1 MIVVS
6 DQDLFADIRP
16 YNDDEVAPAI
26 ARLIADDEFIQAI
39 LHYRFPHLS
48 GPFGWLLSPLVKF
61 ALKRRWAKLTTV
73 LAVQQQ
79 VAGFMDR
86 MIDSTTNNV
95 SVSGI
100 EQLTPGKAYLF
111 VSNHRDIA
119 MDPALVNW
127 CLHHHG
133 FDTVRIAIGDNLL
146 RKPCATEL
154 MKLNKSFIVKRGA
167 KGPRE
172 MLKNLSQLSGYI
184 KQSLTEQHAIW
195 IAQKEGRAK
204 DGNDQTDPAILKM
217 FYMEGKKRGE
227 DFASYMAG
235 LNIVPVC
242 LSYEYDPCDIDK
254 INELWQKQT
263 QGSYQKGEFEDID
276 SIIKGIVGFKGRV
289 HVAFGKPLTD
299 IPAEP
304 EQLASLI
311 DQQIWQQY
319 RLYPVNYLAAGQQH
333 SDISEKVAEL
343 WQQRLQQ
350 LPASAAPMLSALY
363 AAPLVK
369 QQQLALQQP
378 LMSQQPPTSQHESN
392 Q

>member
-1 MIVVS
+1 MS
-6 DQDLFADIRP
+6 EQDLYADIRP
-16 YNDDEVAPAI
+16 YNDAEVAPAI

-48 GPFGWLLSPLVKF
+48 GPLGWLLSPLVKF
-61 ALKRRWAKLTTV
+61 ALKRRWAKLNSV
-73 LAVQQQ
+73 HAVQKQ

-86 MIDSTTNNV
+86 MIDSTTNKV
-95 SVSGI
+95 TVSGL
-100 EQLTPGKAYLF
+100 EHLKPGQAYLF
-111 VSNHRDIA
+111 ISNHRDIA

-146 RKPCATEL
+146 RKACATEL

-184 KQSLTEQHAIW
+184 KHSLEHKHSIW

-204 DGNDQTDPAILKM
+204 DGNDETDPAILKM

-227 DFASYMAG
+227 TFASYMAG

-242 LSYEYDPCDIDK
+242 LSYEYDPCDADK
-254 INELWQKQT
+254 IKELWQKQT
-263 QGSYQKGEFEDID
+263 QGGYQKGEFEDID
-276 SIIKGIVGFKGRV
+276 SIIKGIVGIKGRV
-289 HVAFGKPLTD
+289 HVGFAKPLTD

-304 EQLASLI
+304 EQLAALI

-319 RLYPVNYLAAGQQH
+319 RLFPINYLAAGQQH
-333 SDISEKVAEL
+333 ASVNEQIAQQ
-343 WQQRLQQ
+343 WQNRLQGV
-350 LPASAAPMLSALY
+350 PVAAAPMLSALY

-369 QQQLALQQP
+369 QQQLDE
-378 LMSQQPPTSQHESN
+378 TR
-392 Q
+392 

>member
-1 MIVVS
+1 MS
-6 DQDLFADIRP
+6 NQDLYADIRP

-61 ALKRRWAKLTTV
+61 ALKRRWAKLNTV
-73 LAVQQQ
+73 LAVQKQ

-86 MIDSTTNNV
+86 MIDNTTNKV
-95 SVSGI
+95 TVSGI
-100 EQLTPGKAYLF
+100 EQLTPGQAYLF
-111 VSNHRDIA
+111 ISNHRDIA

-172 MLKNLSQLSGYI
+172 MLKNFSQLSGYI
-184 KQSLTEQHAIW
+184 KHSLEQQHSIW

-204 DGNDQTDPAILKM
+204 DGNDETDPAILKM

-227 DFASYMAG
+227 DFAAYMAG

-263 QGSYQKGEFEDID
+263 QGAYQKGEFEDID
-276 SIIKGIVGFKGRV
+276 SIIKGIVGVKGRV
-289 HVAFGKPLTD
+289 HVAFGAPLTE
-299 IPAEP
+299 IPPEP
-304 EQLASLI
+304 EQLAALI
-311 DQQIWQQY
+311 DQKIWQQY
-319 RLYPVNYLAAGQQH
+319 RLFPINYLAAGQQH
-333 SDISEKVAEL
+333 ASVDEHIAQL
-343 WQQRLQQ
+343 WQNRLQAV
-350 LPASAAPMLSALY
+350 PVAAVPMLSALY

-369 QQQLALQQP
+369 QQQQTDSHA
-378 LMSQQPPTSQHESN
+378 
-392 Q
+392 

>member
-1 MIVVS
+1 MVFVS
-6 DQDLFADIRP
+6 DQDIYADIRP
-16 YNDDEVAPAI
+16 YNDAEVAPAI

-61 ALKRRWAKLTTV
+61 VLKRRWAKLNTV
-73 LAVQQQ
+73 HAVQKQ

-86 MIDSTTNNV
+86 MIDHTTNKV
-95 SVSGI
+95 TVSGI
-100 EQLTPGKAYLF
+100 EQLKPGQAYLF
-111 VSNHRDIA
+111 ISNHRDIA

-146 RKPCATEL
+146 RKACATEL

-184 KQSLTEQHAIW
+184 KHSLEQKHSIW

-204 DGNDQTDPAILKM
+204 DGNDETDPAILKM

-227 DFASYMAG
+227 EFASYMAG

-242 LSYEYDPCDIDK
+242 LSYEYDPCDADK
-254 INELWQKQT
+254 IKELWHKQT
-263 QGSYQKGEFEDID
+263 QGKYQKAEFEDID
-276 SIIKGIVGFKGRV
+276 SIIKGIVGIKGRV
-289 HVAFGKPLTD
+289 HVGFGQPLSE

-304 EQLASLI
+304 EQLAALI

-319 RLYPVNYLAAGQQH
+319 RLFPINYLAAGQEHASVNEQ
-333 SDISEKVAEL
+333 VAQQ
-343 WQQRLQQ
+343 WQNRLQGV
-350 LPASAAPMLSALY
+350 PVAAAPMLSALY

-369 QQQLALQQP
+369 QQQLEETP
-378 LMSQQPPTSQHESN
+378 
-392 Q
+392 

>member
-1 MIVVS
+1 VIYVS
-6 DQDLFADIRP
+6 EQDLYADIRP
-16 YNDDEVAPAI
+16 YNDAEVAPAI

-61 ALKRRWAKLTTV
+61 ALKRRWAKLNTV
-73 LAVQQQ
+73 HAVQKQ

-86 MIDSTTNNV
+86 MIDSTTNKV
-95 SVSGI
+95 TVSGI
-100 EQLTPGKAYLF
+100 EQLQQDKAYLF
-111 VSNHRDIA
+111 ISNHRDIA

-146 RKPCATEL
+146 RKACATEL

-184 KQSLTEQHAIW
+184 KHSLEQKHSIW

-204 DGNDQTDPAILKM
+204 DGNDETDPAILKM

-227 DFASYMAG
+227 EFASYMAG

-242 LSYEYDPCDIDK
+242 LSYEYDPCDADK
-254 INELWQKQT
+254 VKELWHKQT
-263 QGSYQKGEFEDID
+263 QGAYQKAEFEDID
-276 SIIKGIVGFKGRV
+276 SIIKGIVGIKGRV
-289 HVAFGKPLTD
+289 HVGFGKP
-299 IPAEP
+299 ISEVPAEP
-304 EQLASLI
+304 EQLAALI

-319 RLYPVNYLAAGQQH
+319 RLFPINYLAAGQEHTSVNEQ
-333 SDISEKVAEL
+333 VAQQ
-343 WQQRLQQ
+343 WQNRLQAV
-350 LPASAAPMLSALY
+350 PVAAAPMLSALY

-369 QQQLALQQP
+369 QQQLDETL
-378 LMSQQPPTSQHESN
+378 
-392 Q
+392 

>member
-6 DQDLFADIRP
+6 DQDIYADIRP
-16 YNDDEVAPAI
+16 YNDDEVAGAI
-26 ARLIADDEFIQAI
+26 DRLIADDEFIQAI
-39 LHYRFPHLS
+39 LHYRFPHLA

-61 ALKRRWAKLTTV
+61 ALKRRWARLTTV
-73 LAVQQQ
+73 RAVQRQ
-79 VAGFMDR
+79 VAAFMDR
-86 MIDSTTNNV
+86 MIAKSTNNITT
-95 SVSGI
+95 SGL
-100 EQLTPGKAYLF
+100 EHLQPGKAYLF

-127 CLHHHG
+127 CLHQRG
-133 FDTVRIAIGDNLL
+133 LDTVRIAIGDNLL
-146 RKPCATEL
+146 RKACATDL

-172 MLKNLSQLSGYI
+172 ILKNLSHLSAYI
-184 KQSLTEQHAIW
+184 KHSLEQQQSVW

-204 DGNDQTDPAILKM
+204 DGNDATEAAILKM

-227 DFASYMAG
+227 QFKDYLQS

-263 QGSYQKGEFEDID
+263 QGSYQKSEFEDID

-289 HVAFGKPLTD
+289 HVAFGQPLTD

-304 EQLASLI
+304 EQLAALI
-311 DQQIWQQY
+311 DHNIWQQY
-319 RLYPVNYLAAGQQH
+319 RLYPINYLAAGVQH
-333 SDISEKVAEL
+333 HSVDEHIAEI
-343 WQQRLQQ
+343 WQQRLQA
-350 LPASAAPMLSALY
+350 LPPGAIPLLCQLY
-363 AAPLVK
+363 AAPLLK
-369 QQQLALQQP
+369 QQAK
-378 LMSQQPPTSQHESN
+378 EAKN
-392 Q
+392 CAI

>member
-1 MIVVS
+1 MIYVS
-6 DQDLFADIRP
+6 EQDLYADIRP
-16 YNDDEVAPAI
+16 YNDAEVAPAI

-61 ALKRRWAKLTTV
+61 ALKRRWAKLNTV
-73 LAVQQQ
+73 EAVQKQ

-86 MIDSTTNNV
+86 MIDSTTNKV
-95 SVSGI
+95 TVSGI
-100 EQLTPGKAYLF
+100 EQLQQDKAYLF
-111 VSNHRDIA
+111 ISNHRDIA

-146 RKPCATEL
+146 RKACATEL

-172 MLKNLSQLSGYI
+172 LLKNLSQLSGYI
-184 KQSLTEQHAIW
+184 KHSLEQKHSIW

-204 DGNDQTDPAILKM
+204 DGNDETDPAILKM
-217 FYMEGKKRGE
+217 FYMEGRKRGE
-227 DFASYMAG
+227 EFASYMAG

-242 LSYEYDPCDIDK
+242 LSYEYDPCDADK
-254 INELWQKQT
+254 IKELWHKQT
-263 QGSYQKGEFEDID
+263 QGAYQKAEFEDID
-276 SIIKGIVGFKGRV
+276 SIIKGIVGIKGRV
-289 HVAFGKPLTD
+289 HVGFGKP
-299 IPAEP
+299 ISGVPAEP
-304 EQLASLI
+304 EQLAAQI

-319 RLYPVNYLAAGQQH
+319 RLFPINYLAAGQEHTSVNEQ
-333 SDISEKVAEL
+333 VAQQ
-343 WQQRLQQ
+343 WQNRLQAV
-350 LPASAAPMLSALY
+350 PVAAAPMLSALY

-369 QQQLALQQP
+369 QQQLDETL
-378 LMSQQPPTSQHESN
+378 
-392 Q
+392 

>member
-6 DQDLFADIRP
+6 DQDLYADIRP

-26 ARLIADDEFIQAI
+26 RRLIADEEFIQAI

-48 GPFGWLLSPLVKF
+48 GPFGWLLSPLIKYI
-61 ALKRRWAKLTTV
+61 LKKRWAKLDTV
-73 LAVQQQ
+73 QAVQQQ
-79 VAGFMDR
+79 VAGFMER
-86 MIDSTTNNV
+86 MIKSTTDNV
-95 SVSGI
+95 SVAGI
-100 EQLTPGKAYLF
+100 EHLTQGQAYLF

-127 CLHHHG
+127 CLHQHG

-172 MLKNLSQLSGYI
+172 MLKNFSQLSGYI
-184 KQSLTEQHAIW
+184 KQSLTQQHSIW

-227 DFASYMAG
+227 DFATYMAG

-242 LSYEYDPCDIDK
+242 ISYEYDPCDIDK
-254 INELWQKQT
+254 INELWQKQA

-276 SIIKGIVGFKGRV
+276 SIIKGIVGYKGRV
-289 HVAFGKPLTD
+289 QVSFAKPLTD

-304 EQLASLI
+304 EQLARLI
-311 DQQIWQQY
+311 DQQIWQRY
-319 RLYPVNYLAAGQQH
+319 RLYPVNHLAAGQTADVGPQ
-333 SDISEKVAEL
+333 IAEL

-350 LPASAAPMLSALY
+350 LPPTAAPMLAALY
-363 AAPLVK
+363 AAPICK
-369 QQQLALQQP
+369 QQSLQAEQ
-378 LMSQQPPTSQHESN
+378 
-392 Q
+392 

>member
-1 MIVVS
+1 VIYVS
-6 DQDLFADIRP
+6 EQDLYADIRP
-16 YNDDEVAPAI
+16 YNDAEVAPAI

-61 ALKRRWAKLTTV
+61 ALKRRWAKLNTV
-73 LAVQQQ
+73 HAVQKQ

-86 MIDSTTNNV
+86 MIDSTTNKV
-95 SVSGI
+95 TVSGI
-100 EQLTPGKAYLF
+100 EQLQQDKAYLF
-111 VSNHRDIA
+111 ISNHRDIA

-146 RKPCATEL
+146 RKACATEL

-184 KQSLTEQHAIW
+184 KHSLEQKHSIW

-204 DGNDQTDPAILKM
+204 DGNDETDPAILKM

-227 DFASYMAG
+227 EFASYMAG
-235 LNIVPVC
+235 VNIVPVC
-242 LSYEYDPCDIDK
+242 LSYEYDPCDADK
-254 INELWQKQT
+254 VKELWHKQT
-263 QGSYQKGEFEDID
+263 QGAYQKAEFEDID
-276 SIIKGIVGFKGRV
+276 SIIKGIVGIKGRV
-289 HVAFGKPLTD
+289 HVGFGKP
-299 IPAEP
+299 ISEVPAEP
-304 EQLASLI
+304 EQLAALI

-319 RLYPVNYLAAGQQH
+319 RLFPINYLAAGQEHTSVNEQ
-333 SDISEKVAEL
+333 VAQQ
-343 WQQRLQQ
+343 WQNRLQAV
-350 LPASAAPMLSALY
+350 PVAAAPMLSALY

-369 QQQLALQQP
+369 QQQLDETL
-378 LMSQQPPTSQHESN
+378 
-392 Q
+392 

>member
-1 MIVVS
+1 MVFVS
-6 DQDLFADIRP
+6 DQDIYADIRP
-16 YNDDEVAPAI
+16 YNDDEVARAI
-26 ARLIADDEFIQAI
+26 ERLIADDEFIQAI
-39 LHYRFPHLS
+39 LHYRFPHLA

-61 ALKRRWAKLTTV
+61 ALKRRWARLTTV
-73 LAVQQQ
+73 QAVQRQ
-79 VAGFMDR
+79 VATFMDR
-86 MIDSTTNNV
+86 MIAKSTNNITT
-95 SVSGI
+95 SGV
-100 EQLTPGKAYLF
+100 EHLQPGKAYLF

-127 CLHHHG
+127 CLHQYG
-133 FDTVRIAIGDNLL
+133 LDTVRIAIGDNLL
-146 RKPCATEL
+146 RKACATEL

-172 MLKNLSQLSGYI
+172 ILKNLSHLSAYI
-184 KQSLTEQHAIW
+184 KHSLEQQQSVW

-204 DGNDQTDPAILKM
+204 DGNDATEAAILKM

-227 DFASYMAG
+227 DFATYMAG

-276 SIIKGIVGFKGRV
+276 IIIKGRVGFKGRV
-289 HVAFGKPLTD
+289 HVAFGKPLTTV
-299 IPAEP
+299 PAEP
-304 EQLASLI
+304 EQLAAEI

-319 RLYPVNYLAAGQQH
+319 RLFPINYLAAGQEHASVNEQ
-333 SDISEKVAEL
+333 VAQQ
-343 WQQRLQQ
+343 WQNRLQGV
-350 LPASAAPMLSALY
+350 PVAAAPMLSALY

-369 QQQLALQQP
+369 QQQLEETP
-378 LMSQQPPTSQHESN
+378 
-392 Q
+392 

>member
-1 MIVVS
+1 MIYVS
-6 DQDLFADIRP
+6 EQDLYADIRP
-16 YNDDEVAPAI
+16 YNDAEVAPAI

-61 ALKRRWAKLTTV
+61 ALKRRWAKLNTV
-73 LAVQQQ
+73 HAVQKQ

-86 MIDSTTNNV
+86 MIDSTTNKV
-95 SVSGI
+95 TVSGI
-100 EQLTPGKAYLF
+100 EQLQQYKAYLF
-111 VSNHRDIA
+111 ISNHRDIA

-146 RKPCATEL
+146 RKACATEL

-184 KQSLTEQHAIW
+184 KHSLEQKHSIW

-204 DGNDQTDPAILKM
+204 DGNDETDPAILKM

-227 DFASYMAG
+227 EFAGYMAG

-242 LSYEYDPCDIDK
+242 LSYEYDPCDADK
-254 INELWQKQT
+254 VKELWHKQT
-263 QGSYQKGEFEDID
+263 QGAYQKAEFEDID
-276 SIIKGIVGFKGRV
+276 SIIKGIVGIKGRV
-289 HVAFGKPLTD
+289 HVGFGKP
-299 IPAEP
+299 ISEVPAEP
-304 EQLASLI
+304 EQLAALI

-319 RLYPVNYLAAGQQH
+319 RLFPINYLAAGQQH
-333 SDISEKVAEL
+333 TSVNEQVAQQ
-343 WQQRLQQ
+343 WQNRLQAV
-350 LPASAAPMLSALY
+350 PVAAAPMLSALY

-369 QQQLALQQP
+369 QQQLDETL
-378 LMSQQPPTSQHESN
+378 
-392 Q
+392 

>member
-6 DQDLFADIRP
+6 DQDIYADIRP
-16 YNDDEVAPAI
+16 YNDDEVAGAI
-26 ARLIADDEFIQAI
+26 DRLIADDEFIQAI
-39 LHYRFPHLS
+39 LHYRFPHLA

-61 ALKRRWAKLTTV
+61 ALKRRWARLTTV
-73 LAVQQQ
+73 QAVQRQ
-79 VAGFMDR
+79 VAAFMDR
-86 MIDSTTNNV
+86 MIAKSTNNITT
-95 SVSGI
+95 SGL
-100 EQLTPGKAYLF
+100 EQLQPGKAYLF

-127 CLHHHG
+127 CLHQHG
-133 FDTVRIAIGDNLL
+133 LDTVRIAIGDNLL
-146 RKPCATEL
+146 RKACATDL

-172 MLKNLSQLSGYI
+172 ILKNLSHLSAYI
-184 KQSLTEQHAIW
+184 KHSLEQQQSVW

-204 DGNDQTDPAILKM
+204 DGNDATEAAILKM

-227 DFASYMAG
+227 QFKDYLQS

-263 QGSYQKGEFEDID
+263 QGCYQKSEFEDID

-289 HVAFGKPLTD
+289 HVAFGQPLTD

-304 EQLASLI
+304 EQLAALI
-311 DQQIWQQY
+311 DHNIWQQY
-319 RLYPVNYLAAGQQH
+319 RLYPINYLAAGVQH
-333 SDISEKVAEL
+333 HSVDEHIAEI
-343 WQQRLQQ
+343 WQQRLQA
-350 LPASAAPMLSALY
+350 LPPGAIPLLCQLY
-363 AAPLVK
+363 ATPLLK
-369 QQQLALQQP
+369 QQA
-378 LMSQQPPTSQHESN
+378 EEAKN
-392 Q
+392 CAI

>member
-1 MIVVS
+1 MAEHDS
-6 DQDLFADIRP
+6 YADIRP
-16 YNDDEVAPAI
+16 YHDDEVEPAI

-61 ALKRRWAKLTTV
+61 ALTRRWAKLNTV
-73 LAVQQQ
+73 HAVQKQ
-79 VAGFMDR
+79 VASFMDR
-86 MIDSTTNNV
+86 MIDSSTNKV
-95 SVSGI
+95 TVSGV

-127 CLHHHG
+127 CLNRHG
-133 FDTVRIAIGDNLL
+133 LDTVRIAIGDNLL

-172 MLKNLSQLSGYI
+172 ILKNLSQLSSYI
-184 KQSLTEQHAIW
+184 KHSLEQQQSVW

-204 DGNDQTDPAILKM
+204 DGNDETDPAILKM
-217 FYMEGKKRGE
+217 FYMEGKKRGAA
-227 DFASYMAG
+227 FADYMAG

-242 LSYEYDPCDIDK
+242 LSYEYDPCDADK

-263 QGSYQKGEFEDID
+263 AGSYQKSEFEDID

-289 HVAFGKPLTD
+289 HVAFGKPLSD

-304 EQLASLI
+304 EQLARQI

-333 SDISEKVAEL
+333 SAVDEQVAQL
-343 WQQRLQQ
+343 WQQRLQSVPQGAEQ
-350 LPASAAPMLSALY
+350 LLCALY
-363 AAPLVK
+363 ATPLVK
-369 QQQLALQQP
+369 QSGL
-378 LMSQQPPTSQHESN
+378 S
-392 Q
+392 

>member
-1 MIVVS
+1 MIFVS
-6 DQDLFADIRP
+6 DQDLYADIRP
-16 YNDDEVAPAI
+16 YNDSEVVSAI
-26 ARLIADDEFIQAI
+26 ARLIADKDFIKAI

-48 GPFGWLLSPLVKF
+48 GPFGWLLSPLVQF
-61 ALKRRWAKLTTV
+61 ALKRRWAKLTSV
-73 LAVQQQ
+73 QAVQRQ

-86 MIDSTTNNV
+86 MIDNTTNKV
-95 SVSGI
+95 TVSGL

-146 RKPCATEL
+146 RKACATEL

-172 MLKNLSQLSGYI
+172 MLKNFSQLSAYI
-184 KQSLTEQHAIW
+184 KHSLEQQQSVW

-204 DGNDQTDPAILKM
+204 DGNDETDPAILKM

-227 DFASYMAG
+227 DFATYMAG

-263 QGSYQKGEFEDID
+263 AGSYQKGEFEDID

-289 HVAFGKPLTD
+289 HVAFGTPLGD
-299 IPAEP
+299 VPAEP
-304 EQLASLI
+304 EQLAALI
-311 DQQIWQQY
+311 DQQIWQGY
-319 RLYPVNYLAAGQQH
+319 RLFPVNYLAAGQQH
-333 SDISEKVAEL
+333 LAINEAVAEQ
-343 WQQRLQQ
+343 WQQRLQA
-350 LPASAAPMLSALY
+350 LPPAAQPMLSQLY
-363 AAPLVK
+363 AAPLLK
-369 QQQLALQQP
+369 RR
-378 LMSQQPPTSQHESN
+378 SGEEHS
-392 Q
+392 

>member
-1 MIVVS
+1 MIPVS
-6 DQDLFADIRP
+6 NQDLYADIRP

-48 GPFGWLLSPLVKF
+48 GPFGWLLSPMVKF
-61 ALKRRWAKLTTV
+61 ALKRRWAKLNSV
-73 LAVQQQ
+73 HAVQKQ
-79 VAGFMDR
+79 VASFMDR
-86 MIDSTTNNV
+86 MIDSTTNKIT
-95 SVSGI
+95 VSGL
-100 EQLTPGKAYLF
+100 ENLTASQAYLF

-127 CLHHHG
+127 CLHHNG

-146 RKPCATEL
+146 RKACATEL

-172 MLKNLSQLSGYI
+172 MLKNLSQLSAYI
-184 KQSLTEQHAIW
+184 KHSLQQQQSVW

-204 DGNDQTDPAILKM
+204 DGNDETDPAILKM

-227 DFASYMAG
+227 DFATYMAG

-242 LSYEYDPCDIDK
+242 LSYEYDPCDINK
-254 INELWQKQT
+254 IKELWQKRT
-263 QGSYQKGEFEDID
+263 EGSYQKGEFEDID
-276 SIIKGIVGFKGRV
+276 SIIKGIVGYKGRV
-289 HVAFGKPLTD
+289 HVAFGKPLTTV
-299 IPAEP
+299 PAEP
-304 EQLASLI
+304 EQLAALI

-319 RLYPVNYLAAGQQH
+319 RLFPVNYLAAGQQH
-333 SDISEKVAEL
+333 ASVDDAVIEL
-343 WQQRLQQ
+343 WQQRLQA
-350 LPASAAPMLSALY
+350 LPAAAAPMLSALY

-369 QQQLALQQP
+369 QQLQQ
-378 LMSQQPPTSQHESN
+378 QTEN
-392 Q
+392 CA

>member
-1 MIVVS
+1 MERCLEPTAVIFVS
-6 DQDLFADIRP
+6 EQDIYADIRP
-16 YNDDEVAPAI
+16 YNDSEVVPAI
-26 ARLIADDEFIQAI
+26 ARLIADKDFIQAI

-48 GPFGWLLSPLVKF
+48 GPFGWLLSPLVKY
-61 ALKRRWAKLTTV
+61 ALKRRWAKLTNV
-73 LAVQQQ
+73 LAVQKQ
-79 VAGFMDR
+79 VAAFMDR
-86 MIDSTTNNV
+86 MIDNTTNKV
-95 SVSGI
+95 TVSGL

-146 RKPCATEL
+146 RKACATEL

-172 MLKNLSQLSGYI
+172 MLKNFSQLSSYI
-184 KQSLTEQHAIW
+184 KHSLEQQQSVW

-204 DGNDQTDPAILKM
+204 DGNDETDPAILKM

-227 DFASYMAG
+227 DFAGYMAG

-263 QGSYQKGEFEDID
+263 AGSYQKGEFEDID

-289 HVAFGKPLTD
+289 HVAFGTPLTD
-299 IPAEP
+299 VPAEP
-304 EQLASLI
+304 EQLAALI
-311 DQQIWQQY
+311 DQQIWQRY
-319 RLYPVNYLAAGQQH
+319 RLFPVNYLAAGQQH
-333 SDISEKVAEL
+333 SAVDEAVAEQ
-343 WQQRLQQ
+343 WQQRLQAV
-350 LPASAAPMLSALY
+350 PVAAQPMLSRLY
-363 AAPLVK
+363 AAPLLK
-369 QQQLALQQP
+369 QHTAEH
-378 LMSQQPPTSQHESN
+378 ST
-392 Q
+392 

>member
-1 MIVVS
+1 VIPVS
-6 DQDLFADIRP
+6 DQDLYADIRP

-48 GPFGWLLSPLVKF
+48 GPFGWLLSPMVKF
-61 ALKRRWAKLTTV
+61 ALKRRWAKLNSV
-73 LAVQQQ
+73 HAVQKQ
-79 VAGFMDR
+79 VASFMDR
-86 MIDSTTNNV
+86 MIDSTTNKI
-95 SVSGI
+95 SVSGL
-100 EQLTPGKAYLF
+100 ENLTASQAYLF

-127 CLHHHG
+127 CLHHNG

-146 RKPCATEL
+146 RKACATEL

-172 MLKNLSQLSGYI
+172 MLKNLSQLSAYI
-184 KQSLTEQHAIW
+184 KHSLQQQQSVW

-204 DGNDQTDPAILKM
+204 DGNDETDPAILKM

-227 DFASYMAG
+227 DFATYMAG

-242 LSYEYDPCDIDK
+242 LSYEYDPCDINK
-254 INELWQKQT
+254 IKELWQKRT
-263 QGSYQKGEFEDID
+263 EGSYQKGEFEDID
-276 SIIKGIVGFKGRV
+276 SIIKGIVGYKGRV
-289 HVAFGKPLTD
+289 HVAFGKPLTSV
-299 IPAEP
+299 PAEP
-304 EQLASLI
+304 EQLAALI

-319 RLYPVNYLAAGQQH
+319 RLFPVNYLAAGQQH
-333 SDISEKVAEL
+333 ASVDDAVIEL
-343 WQQRLQQ
+343 WQQRLQA
-350 LPASAAPMLSALY
+350 LPAAAAPMLSALY

-369 QQQLALQQP
+369 QQLQQ
-378 LMSQQPPTSQHESN
+378 QTEN
-392 Q
+392 CA

>member
-1 MIVVS
+1 MICVS
-6 DQDLFADIRP
+6 EQDIYADIRP
-16 YNDDEVAPAI
+16 YNDSEVLPAI
-26 ARLIADDEFIQAI
+26 ERLIADKDFIQAI

-48 GPFGWLLSPLVKF
+48 GPFAWLLSPLVKY
-61 ALKRRWAKLTTV
+61 ALKRRWTKLSDV
-73 LAVQQQ
+73 SAVQKQ
-79 VAGFMDR
+79 VAAFMDR
-86 MIDSTTNNV
+86 MIDNTTNKV
-95 SVSGI
+95 TVSGLD
-100 EQLTPGKAYLF
+100 QLTPGKSYLF

-146 RKPCATEL
+146 RKACATEL

-172 MLKNLSQLSGYI
+172 MLKNFSQLSSYI
-184 KQSLTEQHAIW
+184 KHSLEQQQSVW

-204 DGNDQTDPAILKM
+204 DGNDETDPAILKM

-227 DFASYMAG
+227 DFATYMAG

-263 QGSYQKGEFEDID
+263 AGSYQKGEFEDID
-276 SIIKGIVGFKGRV
+276 SIIKGIVGYKGRV
-289 HVAFGKPLTD
+289 HVAFAKPLTEV
-299 IPAEP
+299 PAEP
-304 EQLASLI
+304 EQLAALI

-319 RLYPVNYLAAGQQH
+319 RLYPINYLAAGQQQAQ
-333 SDISEKVAEL
+333 IKEQVAEQ
-343 WQQRLQQ
+343 WQQRLQT
-350 LPASAAPMLSALY
+350 LPAAAAPLLSKLY
-363 AAPLVK
+363 AAPLIK
-369 QQQLALQQP
+369 QQDSAG
-378 LMSQQPPTSQHESN
+378 
-392 Q
+392 

>member
-1 MIVVS
+1 MIYVS
-6 DQDLFADIRP
+6 EQDLYADIRP
-16 YNDDEVAPAI
+16 YNDAEVAPAI

-61 ALKRRWAKLTTV
+61 ALKRRWAKLNTV
-73 LAVQQQ
+73 EAVQKQ

-86 MIDSTTNNV
+86 MIDSTTNKV
-95 SVSGI
+95 TVSGI
-100 EQLTPGKAYLF
+100 EQLQQDKAYLF
-111 VSNHRDIA
+111 ISNHRDIA

-133 FDTVRIAIGDNLL
+133 FDTVRIVIGDNLL
-146 RKPCATEL
+146 RKACATEL

-172 MLKNLSQLSGYI
+172 LLKNLSQLSGYI
-184 KQSLTEQHAIW
+184 KHSLEQKHSIW

-204 DGNDQTDPAILKM
+204 DGNDETDPAILKM

-227 DFASYMAG
+227 EFASYMAG

-242 LSYEYDPCDIDK
+242 LSYEYDPCDTDK
-254 INELWQKQT
+254 IKELWHKQT
-263 QGSYQKGEFEDID
+263 QGAYQKAEFEDID
-276 SIIKGIVGFKGRV
+276 SIIKGIVGIKGRV
-289 HVAFGKPLTD
+289 HVGFGKP
-299 IPAEP
+299 ISEVPAEP
-304 EQLASLI
+304 EQLAALI

-319 RLYPVNYLAAGQQH
+319 RLFPINYLAAGQEHTSVNEQ
-333 SDISEKVAEL
+333 VAQQ
-343 WQQRLQQ
+343 WQNRLQAV
-350 LPASAAPMLSALY
+350 PVAAAPMLSALY

-369 QQQLALQQP
+369 QQQLDETL
-378 LMSQQPPTSQHESN
+378 
-392 Q
+392 

>member
-1 MIVVS
+1 MS
-6 DQDLFADIRP
+6 EQDIYADIRP
-16 YNDDEVAPAI
+16 YHDDEVAPAI

-61 ALKRRWAKLTTV
+61 ALKRRWAKLNTV
-73 LAVQQQ
+73 QKVQKQ
-79 VAGFMDR
+79 VARFMDR
-86 MIDSTTNNV
+86 MIDSTTNKV
-95 SVSGI
+95 TVSGL
-100 EQLTPGKAYLF
+100 ERLSPDKAYLF
-111 VSNHRDIA
+111 ISNHRDIA

-133 FDTVRIAIGDNLL
+133 FHTVRIAIGDNLL
-146 RKPCATEL
+146 RKACATEL

-172 MLKNLSQLSGYI
+172 MLKNFSQLSGYI
-184 KQSLTEQHAIW
+184 KHSLEQQQSIW

-204 DGNDQTDPAILKM
+204 DGNDETDPAILKM

-242 LSYEYDPCDIDK
+242 LSYEYDPCDVDK
-254 INELWQKQT
+254 IKELWHKQT
-263 QGSYQKGEFEDID
+263 QGAYKKSEFEDID
-276 SIIKGIVGFKGRV
+276 SIIKGIVGVKGRV
-289 HVAFGKPLTD
+289 HVAFGAPLTE

-304 EQLASLI
+304 EQLARVI

-319 RLYPVNYLAAGQQH
+319 RLFPVNYLAAGQSH
-333 SDISEKVAEL
+333 SSVNNDIAEI
-343 WQQRLQQ
+343 WQQRLGAVPGGAEHLLTQ
-350 LPASAAPMLSALY
+350 LY
-363 AAPLVK
+363 AAPVLK
-369 QQQLALQQP
+369 QLQTRPAVLQQ
-378 LMSQQPPTSQHESN
+378 
-392 Q
+392 